1 MSTPESQEELLV
13 RSKTTNFIFIIAKA
27 LSM

>member
-1 MSTPESQEELLV
+1 MSKPESQEELLV
-13 RSKTTNFIFIIAKA
+13 RSKTTNFIFIIAEA